1 MKSREMR
8 MLTWSRA
15 SSFSSL
21 LQNLNT
27 DTHTYSTHTLFLAG
41 VLLIVFKGLQ
51 IKINWSHV
59 DGCIIRYLKIL
70 ISLIEREEGWLF
82 LWGIWKLTLMFFYRR
97 ERRGTHTH
105 NTHTLLV
112 FGCSRFTRHFF
123 GKSDSSAWISLSW
136 GQQQDFE
143 AFHGLSGKVIKHSS
157 DFSLKL
163 TALARRPLTST
174 HHLPSINHYTY
185 STIFIS
191 KNTLNTYFPRYIDMI

>member
-1 MKSREMR
+1 MYNKIFKNIDKFNRER
-8 MLTWSRA
+8 RRLV
-15 SSFSSL
+15 
-21 LQNLNT
+21 
-27 DTHTYSTHTLFLAG
+27 
-41 VLLIVFKGLQ
+41 VLV
-51 IKINWSHV
+51 
-59 DGCIIRYLKIL
+59 RYLKANVNV
-70 ISLIEREEGWLF
+70 F
-82 LWGIWKLTLMFFYRR
+82 LPKG
-97 ERRGTHTH
+97 EAG
-105 NTHTLLV
+105 NTHTQHTIS

-174 HHLPSINHYTY
+174 HHLPSINHYAY

-191 KNTLNTYFPRYIDMI
+191 KNTLNTYFPRYVDMI